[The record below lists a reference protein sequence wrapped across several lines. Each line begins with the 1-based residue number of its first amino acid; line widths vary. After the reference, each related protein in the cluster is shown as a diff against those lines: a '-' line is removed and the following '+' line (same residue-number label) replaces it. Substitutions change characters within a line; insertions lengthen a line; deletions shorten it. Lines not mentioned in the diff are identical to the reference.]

1 MPFKFRDLIVDVVS
15 EGVQNL
21 GPVRCITLTCANFT
35 CGFVSPVTCYTH
47 TCGFISK
54 WGCRWS
60 CGFFSPDPCGGFTG
74 CPAGSGDPCGGSV
87 WQGDPIRE
95 LGVLKQQLQEQ
106 LAQVEQLEKTQAEA
120 ARPKTLQEAED
131 LERRLKGALEELQAM
146 KQNLR

>member
-1 MPFKFRDLIVDVVS
+1 MGRACRAPDTVPGAFPGIDPGGGSNMPFKFRDLIVDVVS

-74 CPAGSGDPCGGSV
+74 GCPAGS
-87 WQGDPIRE
+87 
-95 LGVLKQQLQEQ
+95 
-106 LAQVEQLEKTQAEA
+106 
-120 ARPKTLQEAED
+120 
-131 LERRLKGALEELQAM
+131 
-146 KQNLR
+146 